1 MDEQKKASPKRSL
14 EKAIR
19 DVRLNDVDQDSVVVE
34 LGDTE
39 RARLELLNEA
49 LEEVRAELPE
59 DMDQAILQII
69 PGRKQRFWVD
79 LLAFVEMGRDKRTY
93 RFVKDTRMGRVVIR
107 EGSDVDDIADQVTHY
122 LARRIIEREKALESD
137 DLMDKLGKTAAEPV
151 TDLAQSQRAPAAK
164 RSGGLMMFL
173 IGILFGA
180 AGLLAYAWYAPSP
193 F

>member
-1 MDEQKKASPKRSL
+1 MEEQKNASPKRSL

-19 DVRLNDVDQDSVVVE
+19 DVRLNDVDQDGVVVE

-39 RARLELLNEA
+39 RARLELLSEA
-49 LEEVRAELPE
+49 LEEVREELPE
-59 DMDQAILQII
+59 DMDQAILQIV

-93 RFVKDTRMGRVVIR
+93 RFVKDTRMGRVVIK
-107 EGSDVDDIADQVTHY
+107 EGADVDDIADQVTHY

-137 DLMDKLGKTAAEPV
+137 DLMDKMGKAAAEPAKEL
-151 TDLAQSQRAPAAK
+151 TQPQAPVQK
-164 RSGGLMMFL
+164 NSGGGLMMFL